1 MLSDS
6 QILAVTKCPEQ
17 LNCQMLSQKK
27 IIFNLTAVMVPV
39 IILEIKNSVMPQPL
53 LQEIYLDLTYG
64 TFLYES
70 KKETYQLE
78 SMGLEY
84 VVGFTGL
91 YA

>member
-1 MLSDS
+1 
-6 QILAVTKCPEQ
+6 
-17 LNCQMLSQKK
+17 
-27 IIFNLTAVMVPV
+27 MVPV

-53 LQEIYLDLTYG
+53 QQEIYLDVMYG

-91 YA
+91 FGEVGILSINLTVMPKGNYTLVYSG